1 MKKLFITL
9 SFVLGLSAMA
19 LAQRGSTAER
29 STTEF
34 DVSVG
39 YNSATVTT
47 SNLNADYRGG
57 LSAGVGVEQ
66 YFSDSWGIKAKVL
79 YDQKGWA
86 NGYYTSSNNFSI
98 TTDYALDYI
107 TVPLMADWHFGR
119 EKNWYLNFG
128 PYIGFLL
135 SAKTIANS
143 QDVKSYFNSTD
154 GGLDVGVGVRFPFA
168 NKNKFFIEINSQ
180 SGVANINN
188 DNSGST
194 IRNSASAINV
204 GLTF

>member
-1 MKKLFITL
+1 MKKLFTTL

-19 LAQRGSTAER
+19 LAQRGTTER

-34 DVSVG
+34 DVTVG

-57 LSAGVGVEQ
+57 LSAGLGVEQ

-86 NGYYTSSNNFSI
+86 NGYYSTNTSNI
-98 TTDYALDYI
+98 TTDYALDYV

-119 EKNWYLNFG
+119 TKNWYLNFG
-128 PYIGFLL
+128 PYIGFLI
-135 SAKTIANS
+135 SAKTAVNN
-143 QDVKSYFNSTD
+143 QDVKSYFNGTD
-154 GGLDVGVGVRFPFA
+154 GGLDAGIGVRFPFA

-180 SGVANINN
+180 SGVANINS
-188 DNSGST
+188 DNSSGT